1 MLIRRPPG
9 PLTRHRRGVLQR
21 PRPEIPLRQDLA
33 LTSAGQNAVWVK
45 HLTRPSMMRLAG
57 MPADTPLLIEIAVS
71 GGVGGHAVAVLS
83 PYLRMRLPRFFYMAL
98 YVTLP

>member
-1 MLIRRPPG
+1 
-9 PLTRHRRGVLQR
+9 
-21 PRPEIPLRQDLA
+21 
-33 LTSAGQNAVWVK
+33 
-45 HLTRPSMMRLAG
+45 MMRLAG

-83 PYLRMRLPRFFYMAL
+83 PYLRMRLARFFYMVL